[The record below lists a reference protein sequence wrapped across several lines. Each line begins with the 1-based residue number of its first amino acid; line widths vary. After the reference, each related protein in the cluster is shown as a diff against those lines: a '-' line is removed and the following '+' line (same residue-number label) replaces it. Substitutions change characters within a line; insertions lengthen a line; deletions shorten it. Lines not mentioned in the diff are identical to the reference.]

1 MTIIMEAHETHRL
14 DLEYGH
20 RRRLREEDTNPLFTR
35 KGNAC
40 ANRNE
45 NRSEKR
51 RQLRRTNFTMKEKP
65 NWTEIESRL
74 DFESVSQKL
83 LDLSAA
89 GKLKRRKSAS
99 DLLDK
104 VKDALLKARADGV
117 SFATLATYLTENGL
131 PVSEP
136 TLRQYLHTQGA
147 DKKRSRR
154 KAAAALKP
162 NTQQQPEPQ
171 PEPRPET
178 KPVQNL
184 CEQSRAD
191 APLPPRQSLGER
203 IRGPRIADPRT
214 I

>member
-1 MTIIMEAHETHRL
+1 M
-14 DLEYGH
+14 
-20 RRRLREEDTNPLFTR
+20 EDTNPLFTR
-35 KGNAC
+35 KGNAW

-51 RQLRRTNFTMKEKP
+51 EQLRRTNFTMKEKP

-83 LDLSAA
+83 LNLSAA
-89 GKLKRRKSAS
+89 GKLKRRKCAS

-117 SFATLATYLTENGL
+117 SFAALAAFLTENGL

-136 TLRQYLHTQGA
+136 TLRQYLHAQGA
-147 DKKRSRR
+147 DKRRSRR
-154 KAAAALKP
+154 KTAVALKP
-162 NTQQQPEPQ
+162 NTQQQPKPQPEPQ

-178 KPVQNL
+178 KSVQSL
-184 CEQSRAD
+184 IDQRCAD
-191 APLPPRQSLGER
+191 TALPPRGSLGER
-203 IRGPRIADPRT
+203 IRGPRIADPRNV
-214 I
+214 

>member
-1 MTIIMEAHETHRL
+1 V
-14 DLEYGH
+14 
-20 RRRLREEDTNPLFTR
+20 EDTNPLFTR
-35 KGNAC
+35 KGNAW

-51 RQLRRTNFTMKEKP
+51 EQLRRTNFTMKEKP
-65 NWTEIESRL
+65 NWTEIETRL

-83 LDLSAA
+83 LNLSAA

-117 SFATLATYLTENGL
+117 SFATLAAYLTENGL

-136 TLRQYLHTQGA
+136 TIRQYLHAQGA
-147 DKKRSRR
+147 DKRRPRR
-154 KAAAALKP
+154 KIAVALKP
-162 NTQQQPEPQ
+162 DTQQQPKPQPEPQ

-184 CEQSRAD
+184 IERSRAD
-191 APLPPRQSLGER
+191 APLPPRRSLGER

-214 I
+214 V